1 MKKTLA
7 DFEDMKA
14 ENARLK
20 KDLNESHDKR
30 KALQK
35 EFDRALEDHKKEME
49 REYEERQNL
58 IKEKNEVANQLR
70 KAEQKITGLEKVID
84 GQKLDIS
91 ERDDEIERL
100 KNLLKILEDI
110 KNQRDALQK
119 QLKES
124 QDAREQLSKEIADL
138 VKQGE

>member
-49 REYEERQNL
+49 REYEER
-58 IKEKNEVANQLR
+58 
-70 KAEQKITGLEKVID
+70 
-84 GQKLDIS
+84 
-91 ERDDEIERL
+91 
-100 KNLLKILEDI
+100 
-110 KNQRDALQK
+110 
-119 QLKES
+119 
-124 QDAREQLSKEIADL
+124 
-138 VKQGE
+138 